1 MSEFLAD
8 LSSST
13 FLQYAF
19 AAALFSSIACGTV
32 GSFVTV
38 KRITYIAGAIA
49 HCVLGGMGVARY
61 LQRAHGLEYAT
72 PMVGAV
78 ISGIVSALIIGF
90 ITMRWKEREDTV
102 LSALWASGM
111 AIGIL
116 FISQTPGYA
125 EDLMS
130 YLFGNILLASS
141 SDLVMVVCLD
151 VIIVVLGVFFYNK
164 LLAVCFD
171 EEFARLRGIRV
182 ELYYQIF
189 LCVTALTVVLL
200 IQVVGIV
207 LVIALL
213 TIPAATAS
221 QFTRRLH
228 HTILVAILLCLS
240 FTASG
245 LVVSYS
251 RDLPAGAVII
261 IIAACAYLAVLA
273 VSRLWSVF
281 MRQDGK

>member
-1 MSEFLAD
+1 MSNFFSDVAHF
-8 LSSST
+8 T
-13 FLQYAF
+13 ILQYAF
-19 AAALFSSIACGTV
+19 GAAVLSSVACGTV

-61 LQRAHGLEYAT
+61 LQRVHGLDAAS
-72 PMVGAV
+72 PMAGAV
-78 ISGIVSALIIGF
+78 VSGLLSAMIIGF

-102 LSALWASGM
+102 LSALWATGM

-116 FISQTPGYA
+116 FISQTPGYS

-130 YLFGNILLASS
+130 YLFGNILMVSGT
-141 SDLVMVVCLD
+141 DLILVACLD
-151 VIIVVLGVFFYNK
+151 VIIVVLCILFFNK
-164 LLAVCFD
+164 LLTVCFD

-182 ELYYQIF
+182 EIYYQIL

-207 LVIALL
+207 MVIALL

-221 QFTRRLH
+221 LFTRRLH
-228 HTILVAILLCLS
+228 HTILLAIFLS
-240 FTASG
+240 LVFTLSG
-245 LVVSYS
+245 LIVSYE
-251 RDLPAGAVII
+251 RNLPSGAVII
-261 IIAACAYLAVLA
+261 VIAAGAYLLVLA
-273 VSRLWSVF
+273 GSRCRKMLF
-281 MRQDGK
+281 QKPE